1 MCGIA
6 GYINYSSEISKHT
19 LGSMLGEI
27 VYRGPDAVGM
37 FISKS
42 KKAVLGIRRLSILD
56 LKTGDQPISNEDGT
70 VTVVFNGEIYNYK
83 KLKEQLLKEGHKFK
97 TNSDTEVLVH
107 LYEKYGKKMPKY
119 LNGMFAFAIW
129 DEKKQSLFVARD
141 RAGIKPLYFF
151 NTGNEFVFGSEV
163 KTILKHSSYKKEID
177 RNILQLYLSFGYI
190 PGEKSIFKN
199 IYKLP
204 PGCSLTFSKSG
215 IQRRKYFDLP
225 SSGNE
230 GNVSLDK
237 LIEKSVSLQLQA
249 DVPVGVLLSG
259 GLDSSLIAYYIG
271 KVKKLKS
278 FSIGFD
284 EESFDESKH
293 AYAVAKK
300 IGTEHYNETFRSK
313 DVIDIYK
320 TISGKL
326 DEPLADASILPTYKV
341 CNLAKKHVK
350 VVLSGDGGDEL
361 FGGYPTYQAHII
373 AEKVNF
379 LPKIL
384 FDSAI
389 AAFNLLPTSYEN
401 YSKKDLATIV
411 LKGIK
416 MPIEERHLYMMK
428 TFFLGQNTI
437 SKKAELKQI
446 TKLLPKIN
454 KMEKP
459 SKIGQIVDYHTYL
472 RDVFLIKTDRASM
485 YNSLEVRVPYL
496 DNDIIDFAFSTN
508 KDHISLLKTKILLRE
523 LAEKYVPEVAQ
534 RPKKGFGIPLAKWMR
549 GDLKDFIY
557 DSLQNK
563 KLDEFVDKKKVNM
576 YWQEHQDMKK
586 NNAGLLWML
595 VVFSGWL
602 DHWA

>member
-1 MCGIA
+1 MCGIT
-6 GYINYSSEISKHT
+6 GYVNYSSEISKYT
-19 LGSMLGEI
+19 LDSMLGEI
-27 VYRGPDAVGM
+27 VYRGPDAIGK

-42 KKAVLGIRRLSILD
+42 KKAALGIRRLSILD
-56 LKTGDQPISNEDGT
+56 LKTGNQPISNEDGT

-83 KLKEQLLKEGHKFK
+83 KLREQLLKDGHRFR

-107 LYEKYGKKMPKY
+107 LYEKYGKKMPKF

-141 RAGIKPLYFF
+141 RTGIKPLYFF
-151 NTGNEFVFGSEV
+151 SNGKQFVFGSEV
-163 KTILKHSSYKKEID
+163 KTILKHNSYKKEID
-177 RNILQLYLSFGYI
+177 MDVLQLYLSFGYI

-199 IYKLP
+199 IHKLS
-204 PGCSLTFSKSG
+204 PGHSLTFSKSG
-215 IQRRKYFDLP
+215 IQKLKYLDLP
-225 SSGNE
+225 LSGDE

-237 LIEKSVSLQLQA
+237 LIEKSVTLQLQA

-284 EESFDESKH
+284 EASFDESKH
-293 AYAVAKK
+293 AYAVAKR

-313 DVIDIYK
+313 DVVDIYK
-320 TISGKL
+320 AISGKL

-341 CNLAKKHVK
+341 CKLAREHVK

-373 AEKVNF
+373 AEKVKF
-379 LPKIL
+379 LPKVL

-389 AAFNLLPTSYEN
+389 AAFDLLPASNEN

-416 MPIEERHLYMMK
+416 MPIEERHLYMMQ
-428 TFFLGQNTI
+428 TFFLGQNTV
-437 SKKAELKQI
+437 SKKTELKQI
-446 TKLLPKIN
+446 TKLLPKID

-459 SKIGQIVDYHTYL
+459 SKVGQIIDYHTYL
-472 RDVFLIKTDRASM
+472 RDDFLIKTDRASM

-496 DNDIIDFAFSTN
+496 DNDIIDFAFSTKKN
-508 KDHISLLKTKILLRE
+508 HVSILKTKILLRE
-523 LAEKYVPEVAQ
+523 LAEKHVPEVAQ
-534 RPKKGFGIPLAKWMR
+534 RPKKGFGIPMAKWMR

-563 KLDEFVDKKKVNM
+563 KLEEFVDRKKVNM

-586 NNAGLLWML
+586 NNSGLLWML
-595 VVFSGWL
+595 VILSGWL
-602 DHWA
+602 NHWA